1 MSANPS
7 SSSALLP
14 STSGSQNA
22 ENGDERNSVVIKV
35 GMVGDSQ
42 IGKTSLMVKYVEGS
56 FDEDY
61 IQTLGVNFMEKTIS
75 VRRTTITFS
84 IWDLG
89 GQREFVNMLPLVC
102 NDAVAILFMFDLSR
116 KSTLNSV
123 KEWYR
128 QARGFNKTAIP
139 FLIGTK
145 FDQFAT
151 FPRDEQEEITKQ
163 AKRFAKAMHASLIF
177 CSTSAS
183 INVQKIFKIVLAKA
197 FDLKC
202 VIPEIE
208 GVGEPI
214 LIYVDVGENR
224 GRSRGQTSVSV
235 GVHKDDKS
243 SEQYIKYNQRD
254 ARG

>member
-1 MSANPS
+1 MSMS
-7 SSSALLP
+7 
-14 STSGSQNA
+14 STSSGSSH
-22 ENGDERNSVVIKV
+22 NSVVIKV

-61 IQTLGVNFMEKTIS
+61 VQTLGVNFMEKTIS
-75 VRRTTITFS
+75 IRNTEITFS

-116 KSTLNSV
+116 KSTLNSI

-139 FLIGTK
+139 FLVGTSTTT
-145 FDQFAT
+145 FHILQGGARRGYQAGAQVCPSHEGAPNLLLDLTLDQRA
-151 FPRDEQEEITKQ
+151 
-163 AKRFAKAMHASLIF
+163 
-177 CSTSAS
+177 
-183 INVQKIFKIVLAKA
+183 KIFKIVLSKA

-202 VIPEIE
+202 TIPEISE
-208 GVGEPI
+208 AGAPI
-214 LIYVDVGENR
+214 LEYTN
-224 GRSRGQTSVSV
+224 
-235 GVHKDDKS
+235 
-243 SEQYIKYNQRD
+243 
-254 ARG
+254 